1 MLANLLHKFMA
12 SQAVVETTDS
22 NNWRDYLVAGD
33 TAQFAAGALYALSG
47 QYIDER
53 DYLPECSEQN
63 KDLDEHLVKA
73 FESYIKKDYEMA
85 NKIAADTEKSL
96 FMSMK
101 DCDKTNPFFYVY
113 SDNIHKFFE
122 ADDWKTTVDVNYK
135 AQKNLV
141 D

>member
-53 DYLPECSEQN
+53 DYIVGCSKWLAE
-63 KDLDEHLVKA
+63 LDYQMQEGYVA
-73 FESYIKKDYEMA
+73 YTEENWDRANNMIKNSEPYWED
-85 NKIAADTEKSL
+85 
-96 FMSMK
+96 SMV
-101 DCDKTNPFFYVY
+101 DCSRTNPYF
-113 SDNIHKFFE
+113 D
-122 ADDWKTTVDVNYK
+122 
-135 AQKNLV
+135 
-141 D
+141 